1 MTVSLPTQSSERR
14 KEDPMPSEVH
24 SGIHRF
30 VYTQPESMIIDLLHA
45 SGKLTVEE
53 IVVRIPGLWW
63 NQLFLAVDVL
73 SRTGDIILRR
83 EGFTYTLEEADPPP
97 VLAGASHGTTASDH
111 R

>member
-1 MTVSLPTQSSERR
+1 VTVPVPIRASEGR

-24 SGIHRF
+24 PAIHRF
-30 VYTQPESMIIDLLHA
+30 VYTQPESMIIDILRS

-53 IVVRIPGLWW
+53 VVARIPDLWW
-63 NQLFLAVDVL
+63 SQLFLAMDVL

-83 EGFTYTLEEADPPP
+83 EGFTYTLETANPPL
-97 VLAGASHGTTASDH
+97 VLAGASYGTAASDH